1 MQVKLARGQGGGAG
15 YLVKREEDGRLALTH
30 FGERNSV
37 EEVKSVAIIFDLG
50 RVVVSWDPLAIV
62 GSVRGP
68 QGAELLAEQLFNHPD
83 WLEVDRGSMSLHAMA
98 RLAESRTGLS
108 AAENLAILQAVPPS
122 LLPDPA
128 MLTLMAELHGAG
140 HTLYALSNMGHAS
153 IDWLEQQ
160 QDFWRFF
167 SGKVVSARV
176 RMMKPEPDI
185 YRYLLV
191 SFDLQAAECIFIDDS
206 PANIAA
212 AQALGIRGLIFRDAA
227 TCRQQLVALGCLSGN
242 DKG

>member
-1 MQVKLARGQGGGAG
+1 M
-15 YLVKREEDGRLALTH
+15 
-30 FGERNSV
+30 
-37 EEVKSVAIIFDLG
+37 AIIFDLG
-50 RVVVSWDPLAIV
+50 RVVVSWDPVGIV
-62 GSVRGP
+62 SSVRGP
-68 QGAELLAEQLFNHPD
+68 EGAEQLAERLFNHQD
-83 WLEVDRGSMSLHAMA
+83 WLEVDRGTMSLHTMA
-98 RLAESRTGLS
+98 RQAERRTGLS

-140 HTLYALSNMGHAS
+140 HLLYALSNMGHAS
-153 IDWLEQQ
+153 IDWLELH

-191 SFDLQAAECIFIDDS
+191 SFDLEPAECIFIDDS
-206 PANIAA
+206 PANVAA
-212 AQALGIRGLIFRDAA
+212 AEALGIRGMVFTDAA
-227 TCRQQLVALGCLSGN
+227 SCRQQLVELGCLPATG
-242 DKG
+242 KG

>member
-1 MQVKLARGQGGGAG
+1 M
-15 YLVKREEDGRLALTH
+15 
-30 FGERNSV
+30 
-37 EEVKSVAIIFDLG
+37 AIIFDLG
-50 RVVVSWDPLAIV
+50 RVVVSWDPVGIV
-62 GSVRGP
+62 RSVRGP
-68 QGAELLAEQLFNHPD
+68 QGAEQLAEQLFNHPD
-83 WLEVDRGSMSLHAMA
+83 WLEVDRGTMSLHNMA
-98 RLAESRTGLS
+98 REAQARTGLS
-108 AAENLAILQAVPPS
+108 TAENLAILQAVPAS

-128 MLTLMAELHGAG
+128 MLTLIAELHGAG
-140 HTLYALSNMGHAS
+140 HSLYALSNMGHAS
-153 IDWLEQQ
+153 IDWLEQH

-191 SFDLQAAECIFIDDS
+191 SFDLKPAECIFIDDS

-212 AQALGIRGLIFRDAA
+212 AEALGIRGIVFTDVAS
-227 TCRQQLVALGCLSGN
+227 CRQQLGELDSLPVT